1 MGAKVSPD
9 SALCRGKAPE
19 ADSGIICAQIEAVV
33 HDTEKGLSVDSIAQ
47 KRGLDPTIVEQI
59 VRDQV
64 KAAEAFHDGLIQ
76 GMEDENEKYRG
87 GTDH

>member
-33 HDTEKGLSVDSIAQ
+33 HDTEKGLPVDSAAQ
-47 KRGLDPTIVEQI
+47 KRGLDPAPAEQI
-59 VRDQV
+59 VRLHV
-64 KAAEAFHDGLIQ
+64 THPGVTVDGIRTKMGLP
-76 GMEDENEKYRG
+76 GKL
-87 GTDH
+87 